1 MFENLRTYLNTDFE
15 KTLLEEAI
23 NNLKSNS
30 RIRFS
35 NFSYVMRELLD
46 NILIRLADDKVVKQT
61 PWYFAEQQDR
71 KVTRRQRLKY
81 IIQGNYNDFYFT
93 SLLNINIDNEIG
105 NLNHFMSKILS
116 KHTHITENALNY
128 TDADIEQ
135 MLAESETSI
144 DNFINIIN
152 TLKATISTNLTDF
165 IAEYIDNTFL
175 NETFDDL
182 DILSTHTEV
191 ENWYV
196 EDINSININNNVISG
211 AISGTVFVNLLYGSD
226 RERRM
231 GDGAEMK
238 NSYPFQTTFSFEIP
252 TADDVFDELGITEED
267 INDVENEVRE
277 YFISEILNRIN
288 INEPIIDTNSF
299 YE

>member
-1 MFENLRTYLNTDFE
+1 MFKNLQTYLNTDFE
-15 KTLLEEAI
+15 KTLFEEAI

-46 NILIRLADDKVVKQT
+46 NILIRLANDKVVMQT
-61 PWYFAEQQDR
+61 PWYFTEQQDR
-71 KVTRRQRLKY
+71 KVTRKQRLKY
-81 IIQGNYNDFYFT
+81 IIQGNYNDFYFA
-93 SLLNINIDNEIG
+93 SLLNINIDNEIS
-105 NLNHFMSKILS
+105 NLNNFMSKILS

-128 TDADIEQ
+128 TDVDIEQ
-135 MLAESETSI
+135 MLAESETAI
-144 DNFINIIN
+144 DKFINIIN
-152 TLKATISTNLTDF
+152 TLKASIGTNLRDF
-165 IAEYIDNTFL
+165 IAEYIDDTFL

-196 EDINSININNNVISG
+196 EDINAINIDNNVISG

-226 RERRM
+226 KERRM
-231 GDGAEMK
+231 GDGAEMED
-238 NSYPFQTTFSFEIP
+238 SYPFQTTFSFEIP
-252 TADDVFDELGITEED
+252 TADDVFDELGITEKD
-267 INDVENEVRE
+267 INDMENEVRE

-288 INEPIIDTNSF
+288 IDEPIIDTNSF